1 MKYLNSMPE
10 RFHTFGALEA
20 SMGRRA
26 GDRGDNPNF
35 FWGPISLGGAHWGP
49 KWKEFFFFSSI
60 KGKVMMILRFTKTQS
75 GLSGHLVCCLS
86 PHLGP
91 FWNHLLAYLDSLR
104 LLRVLLG
111 LNIWALAG
119 NRRAIA
125 NTQTPWGP
133 LLDELGTLHG
143 APLWH

>member
-10 RFHTFGALEA
+10 RFYTFRALEA

-26 GDRGDNPNF
+26 GDRGDS
-35 FWGPISLGGAHWGP
+35 PISLGGAHRGP

-60 KGKVMMILRFTKTQS
+60 KGKEMMILRFTKTQS

-125 NTQTPWGP
+125 NAQTPWGP

>member
-1 MKYLNSMPE
+1 
-10 RFHTFGALEA
+10 
-20 SMGRRA
+20 MGRRA
-26 GDRGDNPNF
+26 GDRGDR
-35 FWGPISLGGAHWGP
+35 PISLGGAHRGP

-60 KGKVMMILRFTKTQS
+60 KGKEMMILRLTKTQS

-119 NRRAIA
+119 NRWAIA